1 MSEFWDSLKKLF
13 SKAEESSP
21 SQPILHEVIARST
34 EEKADFER
42 WKQTLVCR
50 RLLDWLHDQY
60 SIFQTL
66 PDDIDEALDFLN
78 TPSSKGFVIHFFKTR
93 YNKREVVH
101 FFDLL
106 KEKVLATNYRPSLS
120 DSRTYNRPNWV
131 ETVQK
136 HYLKPRTNFE
146 QGKTINQQYGNI
158 TIELLLRDDKVYN
171 LRFRATSYNDR
182 QYAPAKDFKEL
193 MQQLMH

>member
-13 SKAEESSP
+13 SKAAESSP
-21 SQPILHEVIARST
+21 TQPVLHEIIERSP

-78 TPSSKGFVIHFFKTR
+78 TPSSKGFVIHFYKTR

-131 ETVQK
+131 ETLQK

-146 QGKTINQQYGNI
+146 QGKTIDQQYGNI

-171 LRFRATSYNDR
+171 LRFRATGYNDR
-182 QYAPAKDFKEL
+182 QYAPAKDFKAL